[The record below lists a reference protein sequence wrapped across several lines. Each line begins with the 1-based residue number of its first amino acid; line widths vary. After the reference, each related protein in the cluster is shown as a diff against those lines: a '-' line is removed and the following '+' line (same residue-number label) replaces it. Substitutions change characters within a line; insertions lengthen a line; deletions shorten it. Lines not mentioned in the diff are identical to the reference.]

1 MTPETGAAPHV
12 APKTTSGVEES
23 PDAKGT
29 VSTRH
34 GIVVLDFGG
43 QYTQLIA
50 RRVRELQV
58 FSAILP
64 CTASLEEIR
73 ALEPVGIV
81 LSGGPSSV
89 YDADAPV
96 CDAKVLQLG
105 VPVLGICYGM
115 QWLAH
120 TLGGKVVRAEAREYG
135 PAHLDID
142 AKHTSTLFGGL
153 PERLKIWNSH
163 GDHVIGLPEG
173 FHVTGRTDNAV
184 AAIEHTSRRCYGVEF
199 HPEVNHTERG
209 RDILQNF
216 VFQICGAK
224 KNWNRAGFIA
234 ATVDAIR
241 KQAEGARAICAL
253 SGGVDSAVAAALV
266 HRAIG
271 DRLTNVFVNNGV
283 LRQNEYEET
292 LELLRDRLGLNVIG
306 VDATDRFLAQL
317 KGITDPEQKRKRIGA
332 EFIAIFADEAR
343 KLAAASPS
351 TQAKDAPPVKFL
363 VQGTLY
369 PDVIESVSVKGPSQT
384 IKTHHNVGGLPAD
397 MPFAL
402 IEPLRDL
409 FKDEVRE
416 IGRELGLPEE
426 ILVKHPFPGPGLA
439 VRVLGE
445 VTPEKLQTL
454 RPADAIVIEEI
465 RRAGLYEKV
474 WQAFAVLLPVQSVGV
489 MGDGRTYGGTIAVR
503 VVESQDAMT
512 ADWARLPREVLE
524 RISTRIVNEVA
535 GVNRVVYDI
544 SSKPPSTIE
553 WE

>member
-1 MTPETGAAPHV
+1 MTAKTGTAVQQQA
-12 APKTTSGVEES
+12 G
-23 PDAKGT
+23 GT
-29 VSTRH
+29 LSTRQ

-50 RRVRELQV
+50 RRIREQQV

-64 CTASLEEIR
+64 CTAKLEEIR

-89 YDADAPV
+89 YDKDAPV
-96 CDAKVLQLG
+96 CDHNVLQLG

-115 QWLAH
+115 QWL
-120 TLGGKVVRAEAREYG
+120 TYSLGGKVAPAARREYG
-135 PAHLDID
+135 PAQLDL
-142 AKHTSTLFGGL
+142 AGASKLFTDI
-153 PERLKIWNSH
+153 PDHLKIWNSH
-163 GDHVIGLPEG
+163 GDHVIEVPAG
-173 FHVTGRTDNAV
+173 FAITGRTDNAI
-184 AAIEHTSRRCYGVEF
+184 AAVEHLEKRIYGVEF
-199 HPEVNHTERG
+199 YPEVNHTDRG
-209 RDILQNF
+209 REILRNF
-216 VFQICGAK
+216 IFAICGAK

-241 KQAEGARAICAL
+241 KQAEGTRAICAL

-343 KLAAASPS
+343 NLAAASPS

-397 MPFAL
+397 MPFSL

-409 FKDEVRE
+409 FKDEVRQ

-445 VTPEKLQTL
+445 VTRSHLVTLQE
-454 RPADAIVIEEI
+454 ADAIVIEEI